1 MKTYA
6 ITQEI
11 ITQESAEVGD
21 VASSDYWEVSG
32 LRDAIKEINTTR
44 TNEVGG
50 VESVSAEFHNG
61 RLMVCLNNSM
71 EFRTG
76 DYETRYLHAH
86 NVTAA
91 SAARIAR
98 IIGVRLN

>member
-1 MKTYA
+1 MKTYS

-11 ITQESAEVGD
+11 ITQESAED
-21 VASSDYWEVSG
+21 SYVASSDYWEVIG
-32 LRDAIKEINTTR
+32 LRDACKEINATR
-44 TNEVGG
+44 TNEVDGI
-50 VESVSAEFHNG
+50 ESISAEYHNG

-86 NVTAA
+86 NVTRS

-98 IIGVRLN
+98 IIGARL